1 MQVDDSPLLRAT
13 TSPSPP
19 GLATTVLT
27 SERLRSSSLTNSLST
42 TATSTILIRV
52 GIIFWFHEW
61 MTVNLSNALTDKSAA
76 VRWMKF
82 TCMLPSL
89 ALDTRVKTGQT
100 ESDGTRTHIDLPS
113 SFRPVNHFATF
124 SIPRLSDK
132 KYPSVILWFCCV
144 CVCVR
149 VSVCGSARARAHT
162 RVSFLFILPSFCCC
176 SEITVR
182 CGRDVK
188 IQNLTRSFVVVVFF
202 LSPLRLLWF

>member
-1 MQVDDSPLLRAT
+1 
-13 TSPSPP
+13 
-19 GLATTVLT
+19 
-27 SERLRSSSLTNSLST
+27 
-42 TATSTILIRV
+42 
-52 GIIFWFHEW
+52 

-124 SIPRLSDK
+124 SIPRLPDK

-144 CVCVR
+144 CVRACICVWER
-149 VSVCGSARARAHT
+149 ARARAHT

-188 IQNLTRSFVVVVFF
+188 IQNLTSSFVVVVFF
-202 LSPLRLLWF
+202 SPLFDFFGFNYPCVLVHLVFFLLISSFQSFRNFSFITPTSFVRFFLSFSKLCLCDVFRALIKSRAC